1 MTDAMSDPR
10 LDPQMRDV
18 MRRNAEI
25 AAEENLGPPP
35 ANPDPVESRRRMSIE
50 RRWWNEDLPELAK
63 VTDTVFPGPAGD
75 IPVRILYPETGHPLP
90 AIVYFH
96 GGGWVVG
103 SLDTHH
109 RAMRFLALK
118 SGCAVVAV
126 DYRLAPENPFPAPLD
141 DCVAAVR
148 HVRTHGA
155 ALDFDPDAIAVGGDS
170 AGANLA
176 LATALKLRD
185 AGNSPVKTVL
195 SFYGAFEAGGTTAS
209 REEFG
214 DGKFGLSTASMNWYW
229 RAYAGPS
236 GDLTDPL
243 LSCMRAD
250 LAGLPPTHLFAAELD
265 VLRDDTVEM
274 NRRLRAAGVPG
285 ECEIYDGVVHA
296 FINMTRLLDK
306 AHQVLDAAA
315 AAVRGSLGLPAR

>member
-1 MTDAMSDPR
+1 MDALSDPR
-10 LDPQMRDV
+10 LDPQMHDV

-25 AAEENLGPPP
+25 VAEENLGPPP
-35 ANPDPVESRRRMSIE
+35 ASPDPVESRRRMSIE
-50 RRWWNEDLPELAK
+50 RRWWNDDLPDLAR
-63 VTDTVFPGPAGD
+63 VTDTHFPGPAGK
-75 IPVRILYPETGHPLP
+75 IPVRILYPETGRPLP

-126 DYRLAPENPFPAPLD
+126 DYRLAPEHPFPAPLD

-148 HVRTHGA
+148 HVRHHGT
-155 ALDFDPDAIAVGGDS
+155 ALGLDPDAIAVGGDS
-170 AGANLA
+170 AGGNLA
-176 LATALKLRD
+176 MATALRLRD
-185 AGNSPVKTVL
+185 DGDSSLKAVL
-195 SFYGAFEAGGTTAS
+195 SFYGAFEAEGTTAS

-214 DGKFGLSTASMNWYW
+214 NGKFGLSTASMDWYW
-229 RAYAGPS
+229 RAYAGPT
-236 GDLTDPL
+236 GDLANPL
-243 LSCMRAD
+243 MSCMRAD
-250 LAGLPPTHLFAAELD
+250 LSGLPPTHLFAAELD

-274 NRRLRAAGVPG
+274 NRRLRAAGIPG
-285 ECEIYDGVVHA
+285 ECEIYGGVVHA

>member
-25 AAEENLGPPP
+25 AGEANLGPPP
-35 ANPDPVESRRRMSIE
+35 ASPDPVESRRRMSIE
-50 RRWWNEDLPELAK
+50 RRWWNEDLPELSE
-63 VTDTVFPGPAGD
+63 VVDTAFPGPGGE
-75 IPVRILYPETGHPLP
+75 IPVRILYPETGRPLP
-90 AIVYFH
+90 AIVYCH

-103 SLDTHH
+103 SLETHH

-126 DYRLAPENPFPAPLD
+126 EYRLVPEHPYPAPLD
-141 DCVAAVR
+141 DCMAALR
-148 HVRTHGA
+148 HVQHHGA
-155 ALDFDPDAIAVGGDS
+155 ALGLDPDAIVVAGDS

-176 LATALKLRD
+176 LATALRARD
-185 AGNSPVKTVL
+185 EGDSPIKAVV
-195 SFYGAFEAGGTTAS
+195 SFYGAFEAGGATGS
-209 REEFG
+209 RAEFA
-214 DGKFGLSTASMNWYW
+214 DGRFGLGLEGMRWYW

-236 GDLTDPL
+236 GDLKDPL
-243 LSCMRAD
+243 ISSMRAT
-250 LAGLPPTHLFAAELD
+250 LTGLPPTHLFGAELD

-274 NRRLRAAGVPG
+274 NRLLRAAGVPG

-296 FINMTRLLDK
+296 FINMTRILDK
-306 AHQVLDAAA
+306 AHHVLDHAAA
-315 AAVRGSLGLPAR
+315 AIRGSLKLD

>member
-1 MTDAMSDPR
+1 MTDAKSDPR
-10 LDPQMRDV
+10 LDPQMLDV

-25 AAEENLGPPP
+25 AVEANLGPPP
-35 ANPDPVESRRRMSIE
+35 TSPDPVASRQRMSIE
-50 RRWWNEDLPELAK
+50 RRWWNEDLPELPK
-63 VTDTVFPGPAGD
+63 VVDTVFPGPGGE
-75 IPVRILYPETGHPLP
+75 IPVRILYPEIGPPLP
-90 AIVYFH
+90 TVVYFH

-103 SLDTHH
+103 SLETHH

-126 DYRLAPENPFPAPLD
+126 DYRLAPEYPYPAPLD
-141 DCVAAVR
+141 DCMAAMR
-148 HVRTHGA
+148 HVQRHGPS
-155 ALDFDPDAIAVGGDS
+155 LGLDPDAIVLGGDS

-176 LATALKLRD
+176 LATALRARD
-185 AGNSPVKTVL
+185 EGDSPIKAVV
-195 SFYGAFEAGGTTAS
+195 SFYGAFEASGETGSGA
-209 REEFG
+209 EFG
-214 DGKFGLSTASMNWYW
+214 DGRFGLGLEGMRWYW

-243 LSCMRAD
+243 ISCMRAD

-274 NRRLRAAGVPG
+274 NRMLRAAGVPG

-296 FINMTRLLDK
+296 FINMTRILDK
-306 AHQVLDAAA
+306 AHRVLDDAAA
-315 AAVRGSLGLPAR
+315 AIRGSLRLD